1 MTKIEFNLERQSW
14 LDEINKTLELI
25 QYVEGLNAQLQNDRR
40 QLMAAYVDWKKNNQP
55 DLTHPKP

>member
-55 DLTHPKP
+55 D